1 MTDDSPTSEKRPYV
15 HILRNVS
22 PGPLLDI
29 AARWHCPHLPPGS
42 EVSEMLLKSIVD
54 NPNPPISGPFPFD
67 WTKDD

>member
-42 EVSEMLLKSIVD
+42 EVSEMLLGSRLIQTQYAIMVA
-54 NPNPPISGPFPFD
+54 IASAEA
-67 WTKDD
+67 